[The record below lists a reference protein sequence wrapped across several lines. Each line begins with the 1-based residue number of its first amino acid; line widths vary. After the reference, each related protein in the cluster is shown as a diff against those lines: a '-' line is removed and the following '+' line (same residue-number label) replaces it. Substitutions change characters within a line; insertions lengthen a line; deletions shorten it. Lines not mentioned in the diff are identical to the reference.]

1 METSGQELQRSLRK
15 RQYRTAEEKRRIVED
30 TFSPDVSVAVVARRH
45 GVNANQVFHWRKLYE
60 AGLLAPSPDKST
72 DSGVRL
78 LPVTVKDEPASVE
91 RQESEPPATASTGT
105 INIEFPGVAL
115 VSVEGSA
122 DPAVIRAVLEML
134 RG

>member
-1 METSGQELQRSLRK
+1 METGGQEQRSIRK
-15 RQYRTAEEKRRIVED
+15 RQFRSREEKRRIVED
-30 TFSPDVSVAVVARRH
+30 TLAADVSVAVVARRH

-60 AGLLAPSPDKST
+60 AGMLGSSPDAAQ
-72 DSGVRL
+72 DNRVRL
-78 LPVTVKDEPASVE
+78 LPVTVTDEPASAE

-122 DPAVIRAVLEML
+122 DPAVIRAVLEIL

>member
-1 METSGQELQRSLRK
+1 MDTAVHGLERSIRK

-30 TFSPDVSVAVVARRH
+30 TFASDVSVAVVARRH

-60 AGLLAPSPDKST
+60 AGLLAPSSDKTTGSE
-72 DSGVRL
+72 VRL
-78 LPVTVKDEPASVE
+78 LPVMVADEPASAE

-122 DPAVIRAVLEML
+122 DFGILVWPSC
-134 RG
+134 GS

>member
-1 METSGQELQRSLRK
+1 MDTAGQGLERSIRR

-30 TFSPDVSVAVVARRH
+30 TFASDLSVAVVARRH

-60 AGLLAPSPDKST
+60 AGLLEPSSDKLT
-72 DSGVRL
+72 GSGVRL
-78 LPVTVKDEPASVE
+78 LPVTVADKPASAE

-122 DPAVIRAVLEML
+122 DPAVIRAVLEIL

>member
-1 METSGQELQRSLRK
+1 METGGQEQRSIRK
-15 RQYRTAEEKRRIVED
+15 RQFRSREEKRRIVED
-30 TFSPDVSVAVVARRH
+30 TFAADVSVAVVARRH

-60 AGLLAPSPDKST
+60 AGMLGSSPDALQ
-72 DSGVRL
+72 DNRVRL
-78 LPVTVKDEPASVE
+78 LPVTVADEPASAD
-91 RQESEPPATASTGT
+91 RRESEQPATAFTGT

-122 DPAVIRAVLEML
+122 DPAVIRAVLEIL